1 MNIKKS
7 ILKILTLYLSLF
19 FVLFTALYLMIP
31 FYFNFLTLFI
41 DTILGTIMLIV
52 SLMVINKKSK
62 KNYKN
67 NIDCDSIYNICKN
80 VPLHIFFIDVLICI
94 IMTFINK
101 KNSIIS
107 LVAIFSWNV
116 FYIFSQKHFK
126 DILNYSEENFRDNT
140 ISLTSTNSSIKDLPL
155 CINLLIEIIPLFIIN
170 SQFGL
175 FIEQKNIG
183 ISIYSLSLFLIS
195 ILSLVYISIELYK
208 SIKSVSKNRTSSLLY
223 NNEIGTLAYNINTSI
238 TRLKN
243 TQYEQLKREKM
254 QAIEIIR
261 RTVDAKDSYTRGH
274 SDRVSKYSVLI
285 GESLGLNSSEL
296 ELLRIGGL
304 FHDIGKIGIPD
315 RVLLK
320 EGKLT
325 DEEYDEIK
333 KHPSIGAHII
343 ENSEVFNELIP
354 IVLHHHEKYNGTGY
368 PDKLKENDIPR
379 LARIVA
385 VADTFDAMTSKRSYR
400 DPLPLDVVINEIKRC
415 SGTQFDP
422 YVAETFLNILENNY
436 DKIEEIKKL

>member
-7 ILKILTLYLSLF
+7 IQKIITLYASLF
-19 FVLFTALYLMIP
+19 FVLFTALYLMMP
-31 FYFNFLTLFI
+31 FCFDLPSFI
-41 DTILGTIMLIV
+41 NDNALGTIMLFV
-52 SLMVINKKSK
+52 SLYVINKKSK
-62 KNYKN
+62 KASKTND
-67 NIDCDSIYNICKN
+67 DCDSIYNICKN
-80 VPLHIFFIDVLICI
+80 VPLHIYSISVLISVI
-94 IMTFINK
+94 LIFINK
-101 KNSIIS
+101 KNTIIS
-107 LVAIFSWNV
+107 LISIFAWNV
-116 FYIFSQKHFK
+116 FYVFSQKHFK
-126 DILNYSEENFRDNT
+126 DILNYSEENYRDKT
-140 ISLTSTNSSIKDLPL
+140 LSLTNLNNYAKDLPL
-155 CINLLIEIIPLFIIN
+155 SINLLIEVIPLFIIN
-170 SQFGL
+170 SQLGL
-175 FIEQKNIG
+175 FTKDFNLG
-183 ISIYSLSLFLIS
+183 MSIYTISLFLIS
-195 ILSLVYISIELYK
+195 ILAILYISIDLYK
-208 SIKSVSKNRTSSLLY
+208 SIKSVSKNNSSNLLY
-223 NNEIGTLAYNINTSI
+223 NNEIGTLAYNINTNI
-238 TRLKN
+238 NKLKS
-243 TQYEQLKREKM
+243 TQQEQLKREKL

-285 GESLGLNSSEL
+285 GQSLGLNNSDI

-343 ENSEVFNELIP
+343 ENSEVFDELIP
-354 IVLHHHEKYNGTGY
+354 IVLHHHEKFDGTGY
-368 PDKLKENDIPR
+368 PDRLKGNDIPR

-400 DPLPLDVVINEIKRC
+400 DPLPLEVVINEIKRC
-415 SGTQFDP
+415 SGSQFDP
-422 YVAETFLNILENNY
+422 YVAEVFLNILENNY